1 MKLALLTL
9 VLFVGAQSFTIP
21 LLFGGIS
28 IDKTPNNEV
37 AIGFNRGINIQG
49 NGFDRSTN
57 FVVGNGTF
65 NANDAAA
72 VLVNGKRTGPRTSFG
87 AGKDGFKIGT
97 DVLVEEKTKRSA
109 RK

>member
-1 MKLALLTL
+1 MKLALLTF

-28 IDKTPNNEV
+28 VDKTPNNEV
-37 AIGFNRGINIQG
+37 VIGINRGINILG
-49 NGFDRSTN
+49 NGVDGRTN

-65 NANDAAA
+65 NANDAAG
-72 VLVNGKRTGPRTSFG
+72 VLVNGKRTGPRTSLG
-87 AGKDGFKIGT
+87 AGKDGFNIGSEI
-97 DVLVEEKTKRSA
+97 LVEEPTKKNA